1 MRNDIKSARGRELAM
16 KSKHD
21 LDPDFAAP
29 SSRRHALAWLLGL
42 FSIFA
47 LVASLTLL
55 SSTVALTAPHRVLA
69 QGAGSV
75 TKAAR
80 PKIRQR
86 VSAAPI
92 RVMTRQPGDHFV
104 VIASPTIDP
113 EMIRR
118 APAGIDE
125 GMVVRPRD
133 AQPALPPT
141 VGPNGAVP
149 PGYFEA
155 PGGTTVP
162 GRQFGR

>member
-1 MRNDIKSARGRELAM
+1 MGNDIKSARGRELAM
-16 KSKHD
+16 KPKHD

-75 TKAAR
+75 TKAAK

-113 EMIRR
+113 EMVRR
-118 APAGIDE
+118 APAAIDE
-125 GMVVRPRD
+125 GIVVRPRD